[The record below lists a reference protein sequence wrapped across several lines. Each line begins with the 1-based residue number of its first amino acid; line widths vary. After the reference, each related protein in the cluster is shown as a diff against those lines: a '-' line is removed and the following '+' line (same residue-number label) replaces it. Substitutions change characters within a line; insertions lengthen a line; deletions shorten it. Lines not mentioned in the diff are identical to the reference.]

1 MNLKEAF
8 QAQNKLNE
16 LFNHF
21 SEYLEENSNVTT
33 VREKHFRNRA
43 AAGQIDETLDVTDYN
58 VKIYPTDKVIDFL
71 LVLIDERE
79 KLARAIHA
87 AKSQMALDIDTA
99 VDVNKKRHSAI
110 EVFRQ
115 MRQLKSSSLLRKNFG
130 TGFIFNNEGN
140 QTNYRYDVEIVTTI
154 DFDRNKIR
162 ATVDKLQK
170 KADEV
175 SAEIDAA
182 LINTAV
188 DYVFPFDP
196 HASAAEI
203 LEDFSASN

>member
-1 MNLKEAF
+1 M
-8 QAQNKLNE
+8 NE
-16 LFNHF
+16 LFSHF
-21 SEYLEENSNVTT
+21 SEYLGDNANVTT
-33 VREKHFRNRA
+33 VNEKHFRSRA
-43 AAGQIDETLDVTDYN
+43 AAGQIDETLDVTDYTSK
-58 VKIYPTDKVIDFL
+58 VYPTDKVIDFL

-79 KLARAIHA
+79 KLARAIQA
-87 AKSQMALDIDTA
+87 AKSQMELDIDTA
-99 VDVNKKRHSAI
+99 VDVNKKRHGAI
-110 EVFRQ
+110 EVLRE

-140 QTNYRYDVEIVTTI
+140 QTNYRYDVEVVTTI

-175 SAEIDAA
+175 SAAIDAA
-182 LINTAV
+182 LINTEV
-188 DYVFPFDP
+188 NYVFPFDP

-203 LEDFSASN
+203 LEDFSRAD

>member
-21 SEYLEENSNVTT
+21 TDYLEQESNVMS
-33 VREKHFRNRA
+33 VKEKHFRNRA
-43 AAGQIDETLDVTDYN
+43 VDGQIDEELDVTNYER
-58 VKIYPTDKVIDFL
+58 KIYSPDKVIEFL

-87 AKSQMALDIDTA
+87 AKAKLELDIDTA
-99 VDVNKKRHSAI
+99 VDVNKKRHI
-110 EVFRQ
+110 TTGVLRD
-115 MRQLKSSSLLRKNFG
+115 MRQLKSSGILRKNYG
-130 TGFIFNNEGN
+130 IGYVFNKEGN
-140 QTNYRYDVEIVTTI
+140 QTEYRYDVEIVTTI
-154 DFDRNKIR
+154 DFDRNRVREIVK
-162 ATVDKLQK
+162 KLQAR
-170 KADEV
+170 ADEV

-196 HASAAEI
+196 HASANEI
-203 LEDFSASN
+203 MEDFSAGN

>member
-1 MNLKEAF
+1 M
-8 QAQNKLNE
+8 NE
-16 LFNHF
+16 LFSHF
-21 SEYLEENSNVTT
+21 SDYLGEDANVTT
-33 VREKHFRNRA
+33 VNEKHFRSRA
-43 AAGQIDETLDVTDYN
+43 AAGQIDETLDVTDYTSK
-58 VKIYPTDKVIDFL
+58 VYPTDKVIDFL

-79 KLARAIHA
+79 KLARAIQA
-87 AKSQMALDIDTA
+87 AKSQMELDIDTA
-99 VDVNKKRHSAI
+99 VDVNKKRHGAI
-110 EVFRQ
+110 EVLRE

-140 QTNYRYDVEIVTTI
+140 QTNYRYDVEVVTTI

-175 SAEIDAA
+175 SAAIDAA
-182 LINTAV
+182 LINTEV
-188 DYVFPFDP
+188 NYVFPFDP

-203 LEDFSASN
+203 LEDFSRAD

>member
-16 LFNHF
+16 LFSHF
-21 SEYLEENSNVTT
+21 SEYLGDNANVTT
-33 VREKHFRNRA
+33 VNEKHFRSRA
-43 AAGQIDETLDVTDYN
+43 AAGQIDETLDVTDYTSK
-58 VKIYPTDKVIDFL
+58 VYPTDKVIDFL

-79 KLARAIHA
+79 KLARAIQA
-87 AKSQMALDIDTA
+87 AKSQMELDIDTA
-99 VDVNKKRHSAI
+99 VDVNKKRHGAI
-110 EVFRQ
+110 EVLRE

-140 QTNYRYDVEIVTTI
+140 QTNYRYDVEVVTTI

-175 SAEIDAA
+175 SAAIDAA
-182 LINTAV
+182 LINTEV
-188 DYVFPFDP
+188 NYVFPFDP

-203 LEDFSASN
+203 LEDFSRAD